1 MRLVTKNIFSL
12 FLILS
17 SASIFASTVTEVFTI
32 DTDDNH
38 RSHRGMLESKRLKL
52 TQDLAYLSIINDRR
66 YGDCW
71 SKFQIKKGA
80 IGFKISG
87 SKMNTLSSNNK
98 SVTYEYLID
107 TGKIIFDD
115 VNLGQEFRSF
125 CNDNFDQ

>member
-1 MRLVTKNIFSL
+1 MRLLTKNIFSL

-17 SASIFASTVTEVFTI
+17 SASIFASTVAEVFII

-38 RSHRGMLESKRLKL
+38 RSHRGMLESKRLKI
-52 TQDLAYLSIINDRR
+52 TTDLAYLSIINDRR

-71 SKFQIKKGA
+71 SNFQIKKGA

-87 SKMNTLSSNNK
+87 SKMNILSSNNK

-107 TGKIIFDD
+107 TSKIIFDD

>member
-1 MRLVTKNIFSL
+1 
-12 FLILS
+12 
-17 SASIFASTVTEVFTI
+17 
-32 DTDDNH
+32 
-38 RSHRGMLESKRLKL
+38 MLESKRLKI
-52 TQDLAYLSIINDRR
+52 TTDLAYLSIINDRR

-71 SKFQIKKGA
+71 SNFQIKKGA

-87 SKMNTLSSNNK
+87 SKMNILSSNNK

-107 TGKIIFDD
+107 TSKIIFDD